1 MIINTG
7 KMTENEETRNN
18 KKIKHI
24 DCNHEII
31 FHFIYKKRLHVSQ
44 TETKMIRILDNNN
57 NLSVNFVQFGTV
69 YLFQLTIVFGQ

>member
-7 KMTENEETRNN
+7 KMTENEKPGTN

-44 TETKMIRILDNNN
+44 TETKMIRILDN
-57 NLSVNFVQFGTV
+57 LSVNFVQFIQFSS
-69 YLFQLTIVFGQ
+69 FQLTIVFGQ